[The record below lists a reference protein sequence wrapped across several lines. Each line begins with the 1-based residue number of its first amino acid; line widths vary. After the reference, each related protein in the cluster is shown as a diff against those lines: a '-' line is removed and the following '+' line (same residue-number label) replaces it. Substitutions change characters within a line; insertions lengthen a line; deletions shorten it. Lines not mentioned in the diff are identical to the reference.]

1 MNYYLKFTTE
11 QAMKDSFIT
20 LELAEMIDNTFI
32 TKVPTDVIGTIYKPT
47 GVMLTSNGIDY
58 PEMVAIDG
66 WHVNIIADLTEIQ
79 QASLPLLSKPLTP
92 YRVWAG
98 EL

>member
-20 LELAEMIDNTFI
+20 LELAEIIDNTFI
-32 TKVPTDVIGTIYKPT
+32 PKVPTDIIGTIYKPT
-47 GVMLTSNGIDY
+47 GVTLTSDGIDY
-58 PEMVAIDG
+58 PEMVAIEG
-66 WHVNIIADLTEIQ
+66 WHVNIIADLTEVQ
-79 QASLPLLSKPLTP
+79 EASLPLLPKPLTP

-98 EL
+98 EV